1 MVSQEPLGPSQRKPY
16 ASSNEIQ
23 GIEAWNLGAIKS
35 AKTELDELLSGCGTF
50 GPYERLLIVY
60 FAL

>member
-1 MVSQEPLGPSQRKPY
+1 MVSQEPLSPSQRKPY

-23 GIEAWNLGAIKS
+23 ETEAWNLGAIKS
-35 AKTELDELLSGCGTF
+35 AKAEKDELLSGCNF
-50 GPYERLLIVY
+50 DPYETLLMVY